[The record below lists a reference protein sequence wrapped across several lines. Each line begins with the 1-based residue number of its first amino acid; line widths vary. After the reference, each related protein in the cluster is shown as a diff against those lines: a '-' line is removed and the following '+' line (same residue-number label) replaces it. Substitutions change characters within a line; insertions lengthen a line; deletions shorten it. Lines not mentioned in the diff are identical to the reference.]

1 MKSIKKIALLT
12 ALLFINLKVFSQ
24 KDTTKVNDSLVCI
37 PKSIAKK
44 IAIDLN
50 KLDECD
56 TTNKVLV
63 KSLAISD
70 KIINNRDSV
79 IVLKDKQLK
88 LSYDQILNDSMKY
101 DIVNKQLN
109 DTRKSLKWSKT
120 KTTISQ
126 IAFIALLVKMVL

>member
-1 MKSIKKIALLT
+1 MKSVKKIVLLA

-56 TTNKVLV
+56 TTNKVLL
-63 KSLAISD
+63 KSLEISD

-79 IVLKDKQLK
+79 IVSKDKQLK
-88 LSYDQILNDSMKY
+88 LSFDQRLNDSMKY
-101 DIVNKQLN
+101 DIVNRQLS
-109 DTRKSLKWSKT
+109 DTRKSLKWIKA

-126 IAFIALLVKMVL
+126 IAFIVLLVKMVL

>member
-1 MKSIKKIALLT
+1 MNFKL
-12 ALLFINLKVFSQ
+12 FSQ

-50 KLDECD
+50 ALDDCD

-63 KSLAISD
+63 KSLATAN

-79 IVLKDKQLK
+79 ILLTNKQLK
-88 LSYDQILNDSMKY
+88 LCYDQRISDSIKYGLVND
-101 DIVNKQLN
+101 QLN
-109 DTRKSLKWSKT
+109 DTRKSLKWSKA

-126 IAFIALLVKMVL
+126 IAFLAVLIKLVVSYGNR

>member
-1 MKSIKKIALLT
+1 
-12 ALLFINLKVFSQ
+12 LKVFSQ

-37 PKSIAKK
+37 PKSVAKK

-63 KSLAISD
+63 KSLEISGNIV
-70 KIINNRDSV
+70 KNRDSV
-79 IVLKDKQLK
+79 ILLKDKQLK
-88 LSYDQILNDSMKY
+88 LSFEQIFNDSIKY
-101 DIVNKQLN
+101 DIVNRQLN

-126 IAFIALLVKMVL
+126 IAFIALLVKIVL

>member
-1 MKSIKKIALLT
+1 
-12 ALLFINLKVFSQ
+12 LKVFSQ

-50 KLDECD
+50 NLDECD
-56 TTNKVLV
+56 TINKVLT
-63 KSLAISD
+63 KSLATST

-79 IVLKDKQLK
+79 IILKDKQLK
-88 LSYDQILNDSMKY
+88 LSYDQRLNDSIKY
-101 DIVNKQLN
+101 DIVNKQLS

-126 IAFIALLVKMVL
+126 IAFIALLVKILL